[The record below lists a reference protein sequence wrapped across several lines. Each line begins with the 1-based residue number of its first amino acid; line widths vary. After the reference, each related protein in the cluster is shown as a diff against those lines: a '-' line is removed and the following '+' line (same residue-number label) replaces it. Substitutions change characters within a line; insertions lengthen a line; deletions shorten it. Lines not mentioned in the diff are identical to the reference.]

1 MTWTAVPAV
10 KRILLLACC
19 ALLADCRLVDQTTFR
34 HPPEAKPPPPVAP
47 AQTDPRRPLL
57 TIGFDQPNPSYEDVL
72 RTAVREAQRRN
83 RLVRFDVVA
92 LVPASGD
99 PAQSQ
104 RAASEVA
111 QSIVAL
117 GVPEARVHLALR
129 AEPTLPRAVRVYVHE

>member
-1 MTWTAVPAV
+1 MTSTAVPAM
-10 KRILLLACC
+10 KRMFLLACC
-19 ALLADCRLVDQTTFR
+19 ALLADCRLIDQTTFR

-104 RAASEVA
+104 RAASEVGEA
-111 QSIVAL
+111 IIGL
-117 GVPEARVHLALR
+117 GIPEARIRLGLR
-129 AEPTLPRAVRVYVHE
+129 SEPTLPRQVRVYVHS